1 MAANIISGNEVAKTI
16 RAELK
21 EEVAKMKTG
30 GVTPGLVVILVGED
44 AASQVYVRK
53 KGEACEEL
61 GILSETVRRPVD
73 TAEAEVLALIDKYN
87 ADPRFDG
94 ILVQLPLPKQI
105 SEEKVLMRI
114 DPSKDV
120 DGFHPVN
127 VGKMVVGSDA
137 YLPCTPAG
145 IQELLVRSGNDPK
158 GKHVVILGRSNIVG
172 KPIAN
177 ILVQKAPGADATVTI
192 CHSRTKDLPALS
204 RQADI
209 LIAAMG
215 VPKFVKADMVKDGVV
230 VIDVGVNRIDD
241 PSTKS
246 GTRLVGDVDFE
257 AVKEKA
263 SAITPVPGGVGP
275 MTITMLMRNTI
286 RAAKVHHDWKG

>member
-1 MAANIISGNEVAKTI
+1 MSAQIISGNEVAKSI

-21 EEVAKMKTG
+21 GEVSKMKAG
-30 GVTPGLVVILVGED
+30 GVTPGLVVVIVGED
-44 AASQVYVRK
+44 PASQVYVRK

-61 GILSETVRRPVD
+61 GIHSETIRLP
-73 TAEAEVLALIDKYN
+73 AETKESELLSLIDKYN
-87 ADPRFDG
+87 ADKKFDG
-94 ILVQLPLPKQI
+94 ILVQLPLPKHI
-105 SEEKVLMRI
+105 SEEKVLLRI

-120 DGFHPVN
+120 DGFHPIN
-127 VGKMVVGSDA
+127 VGKMVVGAES

-158 GKHVVILGRSNIVG
+158 GKHVVVLGRSNIVG
-172 KPIAN
+172 KPITN
-177 ILVQKAPGADATVTI
+177 ILLQKAPGADATVTI
-192 CHSRTKDLPALS
+192 CHSRTHDLPSFS

-215 VPKFVKADMVKDGVV
+215 VPNFVKADMVKDGVV

-241 PSTKS
+241 PAAKN

-257 AVKEKA
+257 SVKAKA
-263 SAITPVPGGVGP
+263 KAITPVPGGVGP
-275 MTITMLMRNTI
+275 MTITMLMKNTVK
-286 RAAKVHHDWKG
+286 AAKIHHAWKG

>member
-1 MAANIISGNEVAKTI
+1 M
-16 RAELK
+16 
-21 EEVAKMKTG
+21 
-30 GVTPGLVVILVGED
+30 
-44 AASQVYVRK
+44 
-53 KGEACEEL
+53 
-61 GILSETVRRPVD
+61 
-73 TAEAEVLALIDKYN
+73 LALIDKYN

>member
-1 MAANIISGNEVAKTI
+1 MVADVISGNEVAKTI
-16 RAELK
+16 RGELK
-21 EEVAKMKTG
+21 EEISKMKSSE
-30 GVTPGLVVILVGED
+30 VTPGLVVILVGED
-44 AASQVYVRK
+44 PASQVYVRK

-61 GILSETVRRPVD
+61 GIHSETIRLP
-73 TAEAEVLALIDKYN
+73 AETTEEELLKLIDKYN
-87 ADPRFDG
+87 ADPKFDG

-105 SEEKVLMRI
+105 SEEKVLMRL
-114 DPSKDV
+114 DPGKDV

-127 VGKMVVGSDA
+127 VGKMVVGAES

-145 IQELLVRSGNDPK
+145 IQQLLVRSGNDPK
-158 GKHVVILGRSNIVG
+158 GKHVVVVGRSNIVG

-192 CHSRTKDLPALS
+192 CHSRTADLPGIT

-209 LIAAMG
+209 LIAAIG
-215 VPKFVKADMVKDGVV
+215 VPKFVKADMVRDGVV

-257 AVKEKA
+257 PVKEKA
-263 SAITPVPGGVGP
+263 KAITPVPGGVGP
-275 MTITMLMRNTI
+275 MTITMLMKNTVQ
-286 RAAKVHHDWKG
+286 AAKVHHNWKG